1 MSKIIE
7 YLLSFPR
14 MYRHVTLLLR
24 GKKTTQQFV
33 DTYIKPKAGER
44 VLDIGC
50 GPGDLLRFLP
60 PVDYCGFDM
69 DPSYIEA
76 AKRRYGLQGKFF
88 CKKVSREVI
97 KGNDLFDLIIAMGV
111 VHHLDDREVQEMSD
125 LALHLLKPGGR
136 LITYDGCY
144 VTPQSILEKIFLDL
158 DRGRYVRNEHD
169 YRKLINS
176 GFSNIT
182 TDIRHDLLK
191 IPYAIIIMECMK

>member
-1 MSKIIE
+1 
-7 YLLSFPR
+7 

-33 DTYIKPKAGER
+33 DTYARPKAGEK

-60 PVDYCGFDM
+60 PVEYCGFDM
-69 DPSYIEA
+69 DASYVDA
-76 AKRRYGLQGKFF
+76 AKKRYGSQGKFY

-97 KGNDLFDLIIAMGV
+97 KGNNLFDLIIAMGV
-111 VHHLDDREVQEMSD
+111 VHHLNDHEVRDLSD

-144 VTPQSILEKIFLDL
+144 VPDQPYLEKFFLGL
-158 DRGRYVRNEHD
+158 DRGRYIRSEQD

-176 GFSNIT
+176 GFANIT
-182 TDIRHDLLK
+182 IDIRHDLLQ
-191 IPYAIIIMECMK
+191 IPYAIIIMECTK